1 MPGAPSDGV
10 ELQDVAGGERLLSVS
25 DVELHSD
32 GSDDALVSHE
42 VASGKDGIGSGL
54 LGASFNFINSIVGAG
69 IIGLPFAL
77 RHSGLWLGILLLFLV
92 AFLIDNGV
100 RKLVAAGQDLPK
112 SKQSFEGV
120 MEHYY
125 GRRGYYTVCFFMF
138 AMAYGA
144 MIGYAIVIGDT
155 IPKVFGALAGAD
167 SILAS
172 REFMLSLFSLLAI
185 LPLCLMKDMSSLA
198 GSSAVSIA
206 FDVIMVII
214 VVATASAAAAQ
225 QGITAEAAEA
235 PYAFAHGSFF
245 AGLGAMSFAFVCQHN
260 SFIVFNSMARPTQRN
275 WRIVSNVSVAFA
287 LTVCLIMA
295 IVGYLSALLCCVVLC
310 CAVLCVL
317 CCVVLFCRTLSLPPL
332 TTTTTTPTH
341 TLPTG
346 FLDET
351 KGDILDN
358 FPANDAAATVARLLL
373 ALTMVLTFPMEHFV
387 ARHIVMAVMG
397 VKMTDKRRYLSTA
410 VLWGSTTLLSLVFTD
425 VGVVLELTGAFSA
438 SSLGFILPAAADL
451 GYKRTAFHAAVATAK
466 NSSLPIGQRLQ
477 ALKPFAVSLFM
488 FAFGI
493 VALVAG
499 TISALLAN

>member
-1 MPGAPSDGV
+1 
-10 ELQDVAGGERLLSVS
+10 
-25 DVELHSD
+25 
-32 GSDDALVSHE
+32 
-42 VASGKDGIGSGL
+42 
-54 LGASFNFINSIVGAG
+54 
-69 IIGLPFAL
+69 
-77 RHSGLWLGILLLFLV
+77 
-92 AFLIDNGV
+92 
-100 RKLVAAGQDLPK
+100 
-112 SKQSFEGV
+112 

-295 IVGYLSALLCCVVLC
+295 IVGYLS
-310 CAVLCVL
+310 
-317 CCVVLFCRTLSLPPL
+317 
-332 TTTTTTPTH
+332 
-341 TLPTG
+341 

>member
-295 IVGYLSALLCCVVLC
+295 IVGYLS
-310 CAVLCVL
+310 
-317 CCVVLFCRTLSLPPL
+317 
-332 TTTTTTPTH
+332 
-341 TLPTG
+341 